1 VGDDSEGVAAIASTR
16 KPPSAVQV
24 RAIIGAL
31 IVEKHRL
38 LKANDPA
45 GAEAIGLAIDYWQT
59 VLSRALSG

>member
-1 VGDDSEGVAAIASTR
+1 VRDDSEGVAATVSTR
-16 KPPSAVQV
+16 KPSSAAGV

-45 GAEAIGLAIDYWQT
+45 AAEAIGLAIDYWQT
-59 VLSRALSG
+59 VLSRDFSG